1 MVGGRMSSRECNRRD
16 WGSGEVK
23 ELVSLKYVHIRMK
36 VSVLEDDLGA
46 ELLVTWMG
54 SYLIDF

>member
-1 MVGGRMSSRECNRRD
+1 MSSRECNRRD